1 MEIPQEALKRAQ
13 GAFLSF
19 LRLVPLPGTSR
30 WFGSFPWSC
39 SSKGTL
45 SSFWCKFHKIPHQPH
60 TETLKKSSNL
70 CFVPF
75 KGHGC
80 STRWL
85 WSAQGSRNYC
95 LMAPHCTK
103 TLRMDMTGNSQVGV
117 FFWCFFV
124 CLVGVCF
131 VSFLNWAF
139 IFLFTMCF
147 KIM

>member
-95 LMAPHCTK
+95 LMAFIVQRLWEWTWQGTHR
-103 TLRMDMTGNSQVGV
+103 LGFFFGV
-117 FFWCFFV
+117 FLFV
-124 CLVGVCF
+124 WLGFVLFRFLTELLYFCLQCV
-131 VSFLNWAF
+131 L
-139 IFLFTMCF
+139 
-147 KIM
+147 K